1 MTRPAAPMAPAG
13 ALLLVSAGLLQGCT
27 PVGNAAVR
35 PAPSSLACMREAIR
49 DRLPQDVDDAT
60 RHCLASGLIALSCSP
75 LEAWLA
81 GWGKEASDLLGAGD
95 AEQRD
100 LAADRQGREC
110 ARERGTAE
118 ALLQCCLARARHPG
132 IDGPGASGGRHVTT
146 VAGRRPA

>member
-1 MTRPAAPMAPAG
+1 MTRPAAAMVLAG
-13 ALLLVSAGLLQGCT
+13 AMLPVSTGLLQGCT
-27 PVGNAAVR
+27 PVGHAAVR
-35 PAPSSLACMREAIR
+35 PAPSSIACMREAIR
-49 DRLPQDVDDAT
+49 DRLPRDVDDAT

-100 LAADRQGREC
+100 LAADREGREC

-118 ALLQCCLARARHPG
+118 ALLQCCLVRAGHPG
-132 IDGPGASGGRHVTT
+132 DDGPGASGGRQVTT
-146 VAGRRPA
+146 AAGRHSA